1 MFRDMRKQ
9 ERKLTTQEAQQIL
22 SANQYGILST
32 VCEDGYPYGVPL
44 SYSYLNGKI
53 YFHGTSAGGL
63 KDENITNCEKA
74 CFTVVGDTEVLPGK
88 FSTRYE
94 SAIAFG
100 KIHKLEGVEAK
111 TEALTGILEKY
122 SQDFMDA
129 GLKYI
134 QAAMERVAVYEFEIE
149 YVTGKAR
156 R

>member
-63 KDENITNCEKA
+63 KDENITNCEKL
-74 CFTVVGDTEVLPGK
+74 VLQWLEIR
-88 FSTRYE
+88 RYCRA
-94 SAIAFG
+94 SSQQDM
-100 KIHKLEGVEAK
+100 KVLLHLERF
-111 TEALTGILEKY
+111 INW
-122 SQDFMDA
+122 
-129 GLKYI
+129 
-134 QAAMERVAVYEFEIE
+134 
-149 YVTGKAR
+149 KA
-156 R
+156 